1 VSHFFLKLL
10 FFDKNMG
17 RKKKQPPQEP
27 TDKIQLSTQKCAQ
40 QSAAAVSALQKGKKK
55 PMAAQVTVPSPPSGQ

>member
-40 QSAAAVSALQKGKKK
+40 QSAAAVSALQKAKK